1 MHGEL
6 KLPTPTKKEILLE
19 IGRLSA
25 FVLMSVRHYITA
37 NEDEA
42 SLIERKLHKWV
53 LKQLILAIRYEAYF
67 KDDKL
72 LRTREQMDNH
82 EFSEEKREIIKAY
95 YELLKGEYNGTCED
109 ILQKADGMSK
119 TLINSV
125 EEVLM
130 LEYSNRKP
138 EPDVIKIDIEEWQN
152 KLGLELFGKIV
163 VLLSALNKLWA
174 LWDLMYMTNEYD
186 KEMITARSSR
196 NRCSAVTLS
205 VGLLQELYEVLT
217 VINEDIEKEGKV
229 HNKIKEILTVFDSN
243 KLRSL
248 LTDYR
253 DEVSFHIGKR
263 SLGFDIS
270 NIAQGIN
277 NFIKYDSSIQKDIYY
292 DFSDEVIN
300 RAFFFKKD
308 KDVVRQV
315 EAGIDKFEDIYTK
328 KLSCFLKY
336 VYSVHTKVIKD
347 GDELVSYIMDE
358 FNLREADTSPK

>member
-1 MHGEL
+1 
-6 KLPTPTKKEILLE
+6 
-19 IGRLSA
+19 
-25 FVLMSVRHYITA
+25 
-37 NEDEA
+37 
-42 SLIERKLHKWV
+42 
-53 LKQLILAIRYEAYF
+53 
-67 KDDKL
+67 
-72 LRTREQMDNH
+72 
-82 EFSEEKREIIKAY
+82 
-95 YELLKGEYNGTCED
+95 
-109 ILQKADGMSK
+109 
-119 TLINSV
+119 
-125 EEVLM
+125 
-130 LEYSNRKP
+130 
-138 EPDVIKIDIEEWQN
+138 
-152 KLGLELFGKIV
+152 
-163 VLLSALNKLWA
+163 
-174 LWDLMYMTNEYD
+174 MTNEYD

-243 KLRSL
+243 KPRSL

-358 FNLREADTSPK
+358 FNLHEADTSSK